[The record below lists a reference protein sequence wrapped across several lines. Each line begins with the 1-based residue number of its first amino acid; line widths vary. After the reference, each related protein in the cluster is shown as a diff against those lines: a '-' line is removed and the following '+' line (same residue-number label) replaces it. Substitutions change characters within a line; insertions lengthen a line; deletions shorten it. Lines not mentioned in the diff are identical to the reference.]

1 MNVPEELLAQVVKA
15 ETIVDPYEKDL
26 ISFLMDHRGLA
37 VQYALIVAVPVA
49 FFAFEIGRHFH
60 T

>member
-1 MNVPEELLAQVVKA
+1 MNVPEELLNPVA
-15 ETIVDPYEKDL
+15 EAESTVDAYEKDL

-37 VQYALIVAVPVA
+37 IQFALIVAVPVA